1 MEGEPSLSLLME
13 KVAAAIPDKYYTVGI
28 QLYIPN
34 ADLNVLRP
42 RHQCVEDYH
51 KAFSEIFDTWR
62 RRVSRP
68 YKWSTIIEVLKS
80 AHVAEERLS
89 AELTSWITG
98 AK

>member
-1 MEGEPSLSLLME
+1 MK
-13 KVAAAIPDKYYTVGI
+13 KVAAAIPGDKYYIVGI
-28 QLYIPN
+28 QLDIPI
-34 ADLNVLRP
+34 ADLSVLRP

-80 AHVAEERLS
+80 ADVDEKRLS

>member
-13 KVAAAIPDKYYTVGI
+13 KVAAAIPKKYYTVGI
-28 QLYIPN
+28 QLVIPK
-34 ADLNVLRP
+34 ADLDLLCP
-42 RHQCVEDYH
+42 RHQSVEDYR

-80 AHVAEERLS
+80 ADVDEERLS